1 MEYTFTTDNFEQE
14 VLKSDRPVLVD
25 FYADWCGPCKML
37 APVFQELAKDMDGT
51 AKFVKVDVDNTQDIA
66 ARFQVSS
73 IPTVAILKDGKEVD
87 RIIGFMPKQAIEAKI
102 KQYV

>member
-1 MEYTFTTDNFEQE
+1 
-14 VLKSDRPVLVD
+14 
-25 FYADWCGPCKML
+25 ML

>member
-1 MEYTFTTDNFEQE
+1 MIKVIGSSEFDKE
-14 VLKSDRPVLVD
+14 VKDGVVIVD

-37 APVFQELAKDMDGT
+37 APVFMDLAQEMKDT
-51 AKFVKVDVDNTQDIA
+51 AKFVKVDVDATQDIA
-66 ARFQVSS
+66 ARFQVAS

-102 KQYV
+102 KQYL

>member
-1 MEYTFTTDNFEQE
+1 MIHLENDDLNSVISSGNY
-14 VLKSDRPVLVD
+14 LVD

>member
-1 MEYTFTTDNFEQE
+1 MIKVLGSSEFDTE
-14 VLKSDRPVLVD
+14 VKDGEVIVD

>member
-1 MEYTFTTDNFEQE
+1 MIKVLGSSEFDTE
-14 VLKSDRPVLVD
+14 VKDRVVIVD

>member
-1 MEYTFTTDNFEQE
+1 MIK
-14 VLKSDRPVLVD
+14 VLGSSEFDTAVKDGVVIVD

>member
-1 MEYTFTTDNFEQE
+1 MIHLENDDLNSVISSGNY
-14 VLKSDRPVLVD
+14 LVD
-25 FYADWCGPCKML
+25 FYAEWCGPCKML

>member
-1 MEYTFTTDNFEQE
+1 MKKVLGSSEFDTE
-14 VLKSDRPVLVD
+14 VKDGVVIVD